1 MNLPRRRLPLAA
13 LLALA
18 GASLWFWLA
27 HLQSSE
33 RAAAAAHPTTPPT
46 VSEIP
51 RPIARTDATHHP
63 LADRLNHPD
72 QDARA
77 DVLAIEELLRLFAQA
92 LRGTPHRPLGT
103 NAEFTAALAGAN
115 PLRLTFLPP
124 GHPAINTRGE
134 LCDRW
139 GHAYLFNPMSE
150 QRVDIRSAGPDGKQ
164 FTSDDITVREPT
176 GLEP

>member
-1 MNLPRRRLPLAA
+1 MNLPRRRLLLAA

-18 GASLWFWLA
+18 GAGLWFWLA
-27 HLQSSE
+27 HPQSSE
-33 RAAAAAHPTTPPT
+33 RTAAAAPPTTTPT
-46 VSEIP
+46 VSELP
-51 RPIARTDATHHP
+51 RPIARANATHHP

-77 DVLAIEELLRLFAQA
+77 DVLAVEELLRLFAQA
-92 LRGTPHRPLGT
+92 VRGMPRRPLGT

-124 GHPAINTRGE
+124 GHPAINTHGE